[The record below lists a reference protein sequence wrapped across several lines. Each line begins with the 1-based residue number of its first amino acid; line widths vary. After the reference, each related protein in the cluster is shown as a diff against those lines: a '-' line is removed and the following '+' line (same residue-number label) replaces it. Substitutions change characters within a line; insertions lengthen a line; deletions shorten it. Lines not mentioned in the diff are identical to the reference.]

1 MCTGVHAGTT
11 DSVPPTSS
19 LHTNTPT
26 QVYASSIC
34 AQTCPQIHGRKRNI
48 PNIHMCLAVCPWGEF
63 KGGFGGGSWS
73 DPGAGVSSVLS
84 PRGLRIPGSA
94 PVAPLQAGRAVGQ
107 SPEPLVRVSGV
118 LVRDEVWGLRDWPTP
133 GSCAASIMLL
143 PPRLAPLLAP
153 EPSNLAGKDKHKSC
167 VHASVDLI
175 TRQWFPGQRLDFK
188 IRGGGAGDGMF
199 ARRVQSWSVF
209 LWSSPY

>member
-1 MCTGVHAGTT
+1 MSSDTPEKEEHPKYTRVSGSVSLGWSLKEGLVEEVGVT
-11 DSVPPTSS
+11 
-19 LHTNTPT
+19 
-26 QVYASSIC
+26 
-34 AQTCPQIHGRKRNI
+34 
-48 PNIHMCLAVCPWGEF
+48 
-63 KGGFGGGSWS
+63 
-73 DPGAGVSSVLS
+73 PGAGVSSVL
-84 PRGLRIPGSA
+84 PLRGLRIPGST

-107 SPEPLVRVSGV
+107 SPEPLVHFSGV
-118 LVRDEVWGLRDWPTP
+118 LVRDEAWGLRDWPIP
-133 GSCAASIMLL
+133 SSCAASIMLL

-167 VHASVDLI
+167 VHAPVDLI

-209 LWSSPY
+209 LWPSPY